1 MKRDIDIDEMT
12 GELTIVKDGRVL
24 YSPVPKQMD
33 PMEFR
38 HIVAAVDMLYRR
50 NGVIP
55 TEDEVM
61 ETWEFKK
68 KSVQRA
74 FLSEE
79 LKKALDLR
87 GVPWDPKQG
96 LTLEQLNA
104 ILLLQNPSDTRSN
117 QARLETIGVSMSKFR
132 AWMRNPLFQQQMN
145 LQAEQNLGDAVPV
158 ALNALARNAESGDNQ
173 AILKVL
179 EITGRWNPQQQEV
192 QNARQV
198 LTIFVEALEKFASPE
213 VLRSVQDEVL
223 SRTRMMSIT
232 QSVKES

>member
-24 YSPVPKQMD
+24 YSPVPRQMD

-61 ETWEFKK
+61 ETWDFKK

-158 ALNALARNAESGDNQ
+158 ALNALARNAEGGDNQ

>member
-12 GELTIVKDGRVL
+12 GELTVVKDGRVL
-24 YSPVPKQMD
+24 YSPVPRQMD

-61 ETWEFKK
+61 QTWEFKK

-158 ALNALARNAESGDNQ
+158 ALNALARNAEGGDNQ